1 MTGYLRKRYA
11 AAVRHRPER
20 NSKLYQ
26 CHGQVTTPSRTRPLA
41 SGPPLCGQA
50 ASVTSS
56 SPSTLKTAYR
66 RPLCLMIHER
76 LPRGAP
82 RGTSVTYLL
91 NHPDGDRPEPVE
103 LGPEYI
109 AGPHRD
115 GRVQRPRHDELPGV
129 E

>member
-11 AAVRHRPER
+11 AAVRHRPDR

-56 SPSTLKTAYR
+56 SPSTSKTAYR
-66 RPLCLMIHER
+66 RPLCLMVHDR
-76 LPRGAP
+76 LPREAP
-82 RGTSVTYLL
+82 TGTSVTAGWSPISPSSSQVAGLTLL
-91 NHPDGDRPEPVE
+91 NHPDGDRPKPVE
-103 LGPEYI
+103 LGREHI
-109 AGPHRD
+109 SGPH
-115 GRVQRPRHDELPGV
+115 
-129 E
+129 